1 MLTLERTDISVLLR
15 FHGDAKPFASFVDIR
30 STIVQFAM
38 SRKRLLYLDQI
49 KAVIVGLVIALH
61 VPVAFFPTGWSGV
74 RIPIEGMVGAGFI
87 GFFNWYIYA
96 INSFIMPM
104 MFLISGYFVPRS
116 VRKKGVMQYLKNRL
130 IRLGIPFVIG
140 LFIINNM
147 SLLIGRLSPSSPL
160 EFLPLSDIPFNRIG
174 VLWFLMV
181 LLVFDLIYCAW
192 VKLRGEHSVVDTNSP
207 VPTMHSWVISAV
219 ILGFIEVA
227 MSTQTDLWASLRSTP
242 LNGLGFQGMHVFTYA
257 FLFFTG
263 CKASFYHW
271 FERLDPHLVIK
282 WFRLS
287 MFLLLSQFGV
297 SMVLLNMTLTFNT
310 DIFKNPASLILFG
323 QFVYPA
329 IAWGV
334 LSYLIMWFHSHQD
347 SFGQWLSVAGLNSY
361 GAYVIHPMVLVLV
374 LMAVGFIGL
383 NPWLTALIAMI
394 LTTLFS
400 FGFTGLLRR
409 FPVVARIL

>member
-1 MLTLERTDISVLLR
+1 MQ
-15 FHGDAKPFASFVDIR
+15 FASFVEICLTVVR
-30 STIVQFAM
+30 LLISHQ
-38 SRKRLLYLDQI
+38 RLLYLDHI
-49 KAVIVGLVIALH
+49 KAVMVALVIALH
-61 VPVAFFPTGWSGV
+61 VPVAFFLTGWSGV
-74 RIPIEGMVGAGFI
+74 RIPIEGVVGAGFI

-192 VKLRGEHSVVDTNSP
+192 VKLRVEHSVVDTNSP

-242 LNGLGFQGMHVFTYA
+242 LNGLGFQGMHVLTYA
-257 FLFFTG
+257 FLFFIG
-263 CKASFYHW
+263 CKASFHRW

-297 SMVLLNMTLTFNT
+297 SMVLLTMRLTFNA
-310 DIFKNPASLILFG
+310 DILNYPVSLILFG
-323 QFVYPA
+323 QFIYPA

-334 LSYLIMWFHSHQD
+334 LSYLIMWFHRHED
-347 SFGQWLSVAGLNSY
+347 CFGQWLSVAGLNSY

-409 FPVVARIL
+409 FPAVARIL

>member
-1 MLTLERTDISVLLR
+1 M
-15 FHGDAKPFASFVDIR
+15 PFASFVEICSMVVR
-30 STIVQFAM
+30 LLM
-38 SRKRLLYLDQI
+38 SHQRLLYLDQI
-49 KAVIVGLVIALH
+49 KAVMVALVIALH
-61 VPVAFFPTGWSGV
+61 VPIAFFPTGWSGV
-74 RIPIEGMVGAGFI
+74 RIPIEGVVGAGFI

-116 VRKKGVMQYLKNRL
+116 VHKKGVVQYLKTRL
-130 IRLGIPFVIG
+130 IRLGLPFIVG
-140 LFIINNM
+140 LFIVNNL

-160 EFLPLSDIPFNRIG
+160 EFLSVSDIPFNRIG

-181 LLVFDLIYCAW
+181 LLVFDLIYCVW
-192 VKLRGEHSVVDTNSP
+192 VRLRGDCYVVDIDNP

-219 ILGFIEVA
+219 VLGCFEVA
-227 MSTQTDLWASLRSTP
+227 MSTQTDLWASLRSTA
-242 LNGLGFQGMHVFTYA
+242 LNGLGFQGMHVLTYA
-257 FLFFTG
+257 FLFFIG
-263 CKASFYHW
+263 CKASFYRW
-271 FERLDPHLVIK
+271 FERLDPHVVIR

-287 MFLLLSQFGV
+287 MFLLLSQFSV
-297 SMVLLNMTLTFNT
+297 SMLLLNMTLTFNN
-310 DIFKNPASLILFG
+310 DIFNNPASLILFG
-323 QFVYPA
+323 QFIYPA

-334 LSYLIMWFHSHQD
+334 LSYLIMWFHRHED
-347 SFGQWLSVAGLNSY
+347 YFGQWLSVAGSNSY

-383 NPWLTALIAMI
+383 NPWLTALIAVI

-400 FGFTGLLRR
+400 FGFAGLLRR

>member
-1 MLTLERTDISVLLR
+1 MQ
-15 FHGDAKPFASFVDIR
+15 FASFVEICLTVVR
-30 STIVQFAM
+30 LLISHQ
-38 SRKRLLYLDQI
+38 RLLYLDHI
-49 KAVIVGLVIALH
+49 KAVMVALVIALH
-61 VPVAFFPTGWSGV
+61 VPVAFFLTGWSGV
-74 RIPIEGMVGAGFI
+74 RIPIEGVVGAGFI

-409 FPVVARIL
+409 LPVVARIL